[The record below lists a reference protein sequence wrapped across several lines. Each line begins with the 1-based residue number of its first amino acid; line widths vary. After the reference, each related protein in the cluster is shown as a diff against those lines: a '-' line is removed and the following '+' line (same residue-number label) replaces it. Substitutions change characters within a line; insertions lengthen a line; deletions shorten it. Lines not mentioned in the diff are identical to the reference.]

1 MYVWEK
7 KNKLFNFGYECK
19 FIINVIGNLKFNS
32 IEIEILFLDF
42 LFWC

>member
-1 MYVWEK
+1 MYGK
-7 KNKLFNFGYECK
+7 KR
-19 FIINVIGNLKFNS
+19 INCLILGMSVNLLLMLIGKLKFNS

>member
-1 MYVWEK
+1 MGK
-7 KNKLFNFGYECK
+7 KR
-19 FIINVIGNLKFNS
+19 INCLILGMSVNLLLMLIGKLKFNS

>member
-1 MYVWEK
+1 MGK
-7 KNKLFNFGYECK
+7 KKCLILGMIVKLLLML
-19 FIINVIGNLKFNS
+19 IGKLRFNS